1 MLRNWL
7 LVLSGLA
14 FYAITVTKGDNT
26 PLQETIE
33 HLVNYTVLEALE
45 QLNLDDI
52 ANTIVD
58 NAYKNFSKHGKLPV
72 SLHSYVFS

>member
-1 MLRNWL
+1 MMRNWF

-26 PLQETIE
+26 LLKKTVE

-45 QLNLDDI
+45 KLDLDDI
-52 ANTIVD
+52 ENTIID
-58 NAYKNFSKHGKLPV
+58 NAYKNYSKHGKVPIAM
-72 SLHSYVFS
+72 